1 MSKELLTASR
11 MNCLLSCP
19 RKHYYRYEVG
29 LRRSVDG
36 DALRFGSAWHVAM
49 EARWQGLAIGDA
61 FNRAIGDRIEL
72 DELQVATL
80 SGLLAAYYTHHFHDP
95 IQSVHPEVEFRHALG
110 GSRTFDCAGKIDGL
124 AVMKDGRLALVEH
137 KTAGYDIS
145 PESDYWLR
153 LRGNTQVMQYI
164 LAARSLGWDVS
175 LVIYDVTR
183 KPMIAPRATPVLDE
197 NGCKI
202 VKDRDGNRIFKKD
215 SSPRESSDL
224 EKGWMVQT
232 EIETPEQFGDRLA
245 QDAKDRPDFY
255 FARREVPILEDDLAE
270 FEIQRGVLA
279 RSILSCRAESRR
291 ASKPEHG
298 WPRNVGEMTCK
309 YCDYC
314 GFCLQNMILIP
325 EQPPSGFVVG
335 QAHTELTV

>member
-1 MSKELLTASR
+1 MKELLTASR

-29 LRRSVDG
+29 LRRAVEA

-49 EARWQGLAIGDA
+49 EARWQGLSINDA
-61 FNRAIGDRIEL
+61 FERALGDYQDL

-80 SGLLAAYYTHHFHDP
+80 SGLLAAYYTRNFDDP
-95 IQSVHPEVEFRHALG
+95 IQSVHPEVEFRQPLA

-164 LAARSLGWDVS
+164 LAARSLGWDVA

-183 KPMIAPRATPVLDE
+183 KPMIAPKNIPNLDAA
-197 NGCKI
+197 GCKI
-202 VKDRDGNRIFKKD
+202 VLDREGNRIFKKD
-215 SSPRESSDL
+215 GSPRESADI
-224 EKGWMVQT
+224 EKGWTVQNT
-232 EIETPEQFGDRLA
+232 VETPEQFADRLA
-245 QDAKDRPDFY
+245 QDAMDRPDFY

-270 FEIQRGVLA
+270 FEIQRAVQA
-279 RSILSCRAESRR
+279 RSILSCRAEGRR
-291 ASKPEHG
+291 ALKPEHG
-298 WPRNVGEMTCK
+298 WPRNVGEMTCRN
-309 YCDYC
+309 CDYAA
-314 GFCLQNMILIP
+314 FCLQNTP
-325 EQPPSGFVVG
+325 VDPAQPPAGFVVG
-335 QAHTELTV
+335 AAHTELSV